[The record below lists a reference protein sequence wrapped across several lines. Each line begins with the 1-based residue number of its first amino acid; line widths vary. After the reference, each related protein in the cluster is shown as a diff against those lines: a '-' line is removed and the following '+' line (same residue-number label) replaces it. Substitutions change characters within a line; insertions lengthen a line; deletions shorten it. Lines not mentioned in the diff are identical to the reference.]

1 MTKCPKSIAVVGGG
15 TAGFVSALIL
25 KKRFPQLK
33 IDVIRSSKIGIVGVG
48 EGSTEHWGDFMAFLG
63 FTPAQI
69 IKECD
74 ATFKGGIMFQNWGVP
89 DYYHSIHDSF
99 NKAKGQ
105 YGYVYAKLV
114 GDNVGTKG
122 MTSSLHWNNQV
133 NKWFLNNL
141 QESPTNQYHFN
152 TNKLNS
158 FLTDNCYK
166 LGINVYDDEINDFD
180 ISESGDI
187 TTLHGNK
194 QKYNYDFYI
203 DSTGFRKILISK
215 LGAKWQ
221 SYSKYLK
228 MNSAI
233 AFPTGDTEN
242 YNMWTIARGMDS
254 GWLFRIP
261 VWGRHGNGY
270 IYNSNYIDAEGA
282 KQEVEKMYGH
292 EIEIGKQISFDPG
305 ALDKVWINNCCAIGL
320 SASFVEPLEASSIG
334 SSIQQAFLL
343 MHRLP
348 NYTQE
353 VIDNYN
359 ESDTDILNNI
369 RDFVALHY
377 VTKRQDTPFWKDI
390 QNLELPD
397 TLQARLERW
406 RYKMP
411 IKEDFNKESNYILF
425 RDAHYFF
432 ILAGLEL
439 VDTKKIKDEFE
450 MQDIETKMLAESI
463 IRDIRLNESTLS
475 TLPHKEFL
483 RLVRQHVQR

>member
-15 TAGFVSALIL
+15 TAGFISALIL

-48 EGSTEHWGDFMAFLG
+48 EGSTEHWGDFMTFLG

-89 DYYHSIHDSF
+89 DYYHSIHDAF
-99 NKAKGQ
+99 NKTKAQ
-105 YGYVYAKLV
+105 YSYVYAKQI
-114 GDNVGTKG
+114 GNNAGPKG
-122 MTSSLHWNNQV
+122 ITSKLHWDNQV
-133 NKWFLNNL
+133 NKWFLNNP
-141 QESPTNQYHFN
+141 QEKPTNQFHFN

-166 LGINVYDDEINDFD
+166 LGIDVYDDEIIDFD

-194 QKYNYDFYI
+194 QKYNYNFYI
-203 DSTGFRKILISK
+203 DSTGFRKVLISK

-242 YNMWTIARGMDS
+242 YNMWTIARGMDA

-270 IYNSNYIDAEGA
+270 IYDSKYIDADGA

-305 ALDKVWINNCCAIGL
+305 ALDRVWINNCCAIGL

-359 ESDTDILNNI
+359 ESVTAILNNI

-377 VTKRQDTPFWKDI
+377 VTKRQDTPFWKDV

-411 IKEDFNKESNYILF
+411 IKEDFNKESDYILF
-425 RDAHYFF
+425 SHAHYMF

-439 VDTKKIKDEFE
+439 FDTEQIKAEFE
-450 MQDIETKMLAESI
+450 MQDIETKLIADSV
-463 IRDIRLNESTLS
+463 IRDIHLNENTLI
-475 TLPHKEFL
+475 TIPHKEFL
-483 RLVRQHVQR
+483 RLVRQNA